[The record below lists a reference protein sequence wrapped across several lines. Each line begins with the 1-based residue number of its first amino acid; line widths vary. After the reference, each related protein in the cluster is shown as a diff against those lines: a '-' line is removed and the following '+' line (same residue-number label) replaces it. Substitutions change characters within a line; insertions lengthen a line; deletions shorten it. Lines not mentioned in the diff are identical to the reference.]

1 MREPCRPELTP
12 IKLPEVGDVFIR
24 GITIVEQLSYIYAQ
38 GVGPDDGDQPID
50 PDAPISKEQSIANL
64 QTLMQMAEDM
74 VVDKEGEKIWFAHS
88 WGTWVMK
95 YPDDKQRLFDAI
107 NDVAGFKVEDA
118 KKD

>member
-1 MREPCRPELTP
+1 
-12 IKLPEVGDVFIR
+12 
-24 GITIVEQLSYIYAQ
+24 
-38 GVGPDDGDQPID
+38 
-50 PDAPISKEQSIANL
+50 
-64 QTLMQMAEDM
+64 MQMAEDM